1 MSQSEILG
9 FEAPDDHEQCQEH
22 GRFRLAPGSGPRFLK
37 AKGEGHSRK
46 ISKNGYEIAWRF
58 IM

>member
-9 FEAPDDHEQCQEH
+9 FEPPDDHEQCQEH

-46 ISKNGYEIAWRF
+46 ISKNGYEIA
-58 IM
+58 